1 MKRIEGKVALVTGAA
16 NGLGAAIATL
26 LAAEG
31 AKVVVADVADQAG
44 TELVAILRES
54 GAEASYQHLDVSA
67 EREWQLAMASV
78 RQRYGKLNVLVNNAG
93 IAPAGAM
100 DMSFELWR
108 KVMSIH
114 LDGVFLGCKHAIETI
129 AAGGEHGS
137 IVNVSSVL
145 AMVGHPLTA
154 AYCAS
159 KGGITSLTKSA
170 AMYCARNKLPIRV
183 NSIHPGS
190 CKTAMTEAL
199 PSDVLLAQIDKHP
212 VGHLGE
218 PVDVAYGVL
227 YLASDESKFML
238 GSELVI
244 DGGLLA
250 SD

>member
-1 MKRIEGKVALVTGAA
+1 MKRVEGKVAIVTGAS
-16 NGLGAAIATL
+16 NGLGAAIASL

-31 AKVVVADVADQAG
+31 AKVMIADVADEAG
-44 TELVAILRES
+44 SRLVAHIRES
-54 GAEASYQHLDVSA
+54 GGEAFYQHLDVSVESA
-67 EREWQLAMASV
+67 WQLATASV
-78 RQRYGKLNVLVNNAG
+78 IQRYGKLNVLVNSAG
-93 IAPAGAM
+93 IAPAGGM

-108 KVMSIH
+108 KVMSIN
-114 LDGVFLGCKHAIETI
+114 LDGVFLGCKHAIKAI
-129 AAGGEHGS
+129 AACGEPGS

-170 AMYCARNKLPIRV
+170 AMYCAANKLPIRV

-190 CKTAMTEAL
+190 CKTAMSENL
-199 PSDVLLAQIDKHP
+199 PAEIQQAQIDKHP
-212 VGHLGE
+212 IGHLGE
-218 PVDVAYGVL
+218 PIDVAYGVL